1 MGVMNYLDI
10 LEDELLANKSLK
22 LDKKDNKTV
31 AAICWF
37 QNTCNS
43 ENYSGIFKN
52 IHLNFKE
59 GKRYVYITISDEDYE
74 KVYNNTMSGLKESL
88 TDIVDILKDIKK
100 EEKEDV
106 N

>member
-1 MGVMNYLDI
+1 MGVMSYLDI
-10 LEDELLANKSLK
+10 LEDELLANKSIK

-31 AAICWF
+31 TA
-37 QNTCNS
+37 
-43 ENYSGIFKN
+43 
-52 IHLNFKE
+52 
-59 GKRYVYITISDEDYE
+59 
-74 KVYNNTMSGLKESL
+74 VYNNTMSGLKESL